1 MKKFSILIFFILAI
15 LCNCKSNKESISYLF
30 PTRMNTITTIEID
43 SLCNKVFYLKG
54 SSYDEDKLKS
64 IKFDSIIFKKN
75 GTIYSFNNK
84 VGTWKKDRTI
94 NLTNYKRK
102 FFFDYI
108 TNNSLRI
115 HSRYTINNDT
125 ISKQIRLS
133 LVSEKKLKQGN
144 NNEFDF

>member
-1 MKKFSILIFFILAI
+1 
-15 LCNCKSNKESISYLF
+15 
-30 PTRMNTITTIEID
+30 MNTITSNEID
-43 SLCNKVFYLKG
+43 SFCDKIFYVQGGFFDDRNLK
-54 SSYDEDKLKS
+54 K
-64 IKFDSIIFKKN
+64 IKFDSINFKKD
-75 GTIYSFNNK
+75 GSIYSFNNK

-108 TNNSLRI
+108 TNNTLRI

-125 ISKQIRLS
+125 ILKQIRLN